1 MFSQIFPV
9 ISEFLLFVNGSSF
22 SIFSQYYRSSFL
34 KCFGDCIG
42 LCFIPDIY
50 RNIFTFLLC
59 DNDINLS
66 FAVGL
71 AQTSLSPKSCFTFKV
86 FSSLVL
92 VSIMSR
98 STRYKEI
105 TSPLRNPHH
114 RKDEV
119 ISKHPKYREIN
130 KNCFVLRNMFS
141 FNLMGKYEEG

>member
-1 MFSQIFPV
+1 MFSHIFPV

-34 KCFGDCIG
+34 KCFGHCIG
-42 LCFIPDIY
+42 LYFIPDIY
-50 RNIFTFLLC
+50 RN
-59 DNDINLS
+59 N
-66 FAVGL
+66 FAWI
-71 AQTSLSPKSCFTFKV
+71 SLSPKSCFTFKV

-98 STRYKEI
+98 STWYKEI